1 MLLVIT
7 YQEIA
12 LLLPPPPLHQGP
24 PSVRGRSNAFLTPSL
39 LEGGW
44 GEEQGL
50 FDHLPVGGGGEG
62 RSKDFSIL
70 YTLHTAPTPVW
81 RGAGRRSITKLTKS
95 IIACTTIFYVG
106 HHQSWILSCK

>member
-12 LLLPPPPLHQGP
+12 LLLPPPPLLQGP
-24 PSVRGRSNAFLTPSL
+24 PSVRVRSNAFLTPSL

-50 FDHLPVGGGGEG
+50 FDHLPVGGGVRGG
-62 RSKDFSIL
+62 ARTFQ
-70 YTLHTAPTPVW
+70 YCTLSTLPPLPYGGGLGG
-81 RGAGRRSITKLTKS
+81 GAL
-95 IIACTTIFYVG
+95 
-106 HHQSWILSCK
+106 QS